1 MPIDLMQAGRVL
13 LHDLFFRLRTLMRR
27 PAAESELDEEL
38 RFHLE
43 RQIEKYVKSGM
54 SEAEAIRRARL
65 EFGGLDQVKNECR
78 EARGLSFIETLVQ
91 DLHYSARTLLHSPAF
106 TACAVLTL
114 ALGIGANTAIFSVVN
129 TVLLNPL
136 PYPNPQELLAA
147 RQNESLANLKD
158 MQRQTHSFAS
168 SGGINITPLD
178 FTGNGEPVRVHG
190 AYVDAGLLATLGVQ
204 PMLGRWISAEEDVK
218 GGARNVVLSYPFWR
232 DFLAADPNVLGRA
245 IRLSDETYTV
255 IGVMP
260 RNFTLPRELAD
271 VFVSLW
277 AGYPD
282 AAPERGVHF
291 MHTYWRLKPAATL
304 AQAQA
309 EITESDHRLAED
321 FPDTERERGTVLMPL
336 HEFLVGNVRPALLI
350 LFGAVGLVLLIACA
364 NFAMLLMAR
373 AVARQRELMIR
384 ASLGAGNGRLIR
396 QRLTEST
403 LLALLGGAAGL
414 VAATAGTTLL
424 LALKPAELRRLDA
437 IPMDVRVFLFVFVI
451 SLLTGLLFGLL
462 PAWSASRGDIAEAL
476 RENQRTT
483 ATGVSRSPLRSFLV
497 TGELALALILLAGA
511 GLLIKGFLRLR
522 SVDPGFNPANVI
534 TMYLQLPGTRYP
546 KIPLQTN
553 FRRELLARINAFPGV
568 EAAMI
573 SDLPLAGN
581 FVGHRVLVDGQ
592 PPPATGSEPLVQTLS
607 VMGNYFGVMQI
618 PIRAGRDFS
627 AMDREGQPRVAI
639 VNETF
644 ARQLLPGQN
653 VIGTRIDW
661 ARSNEPHQW
670 MTIVGLAGDVKHSGL
685 NQPVDPA
692 VYAPFSQNDEA
703 WRKFMTLVIRT
714 RVPAASLVEDVK
726 KQVWSLDSQI
736 PISSIQSM
744 DDLLAVSVAQERF
757 NMLLL
762 ACFAALAV
770 TLAAVGI
777 YGMVAYR
784 VNQRTQEI
792 GVYMALGAQHRD
804 VLRLVM
810 KDGVKLGL
818 LGIALGLAGALAL
831 TRVMVR
837 LLFEVKPGDP
847 ATLIGVAV
855 LLAAVA
861 MLACYIPARRALSI
875 HPMTALRRE

>member
-1 MPIDLMQAGRVL
+1 ML
-13 LHDLFFRLRTLMRR
+13 LHDLFFRLRSLMRHS
-27 PAAESELDEEL
+27 AAENELDDEL

-43 RQIEKYVKSGM
+43 RETDKYVKSGM
-54 SEAEAIRRARL
+54 SEAEALRRARL
-65 EFGGLDQVKNECR
+65 EFGGVDQVKNECR
-78 EARGLSFIETLVQ
+78 EARGVSFVESLAQ

-129 TVLLNPL
+129 KVLLNPL

-147 RQNESLANLKD
+147 RQNESLPNLKD
-158 MQRQTHSFAS
+158 MQRQTNSFAS
-168 SGGINITPLD
+168 SGGVNISPMD
-178 FTGNGEPVRVHG
+178 FTGNGEPARVH
-190 AYVDAGLLATLGVQ
+190 AAWVDGGLFATLGVQ
-204 PMLGRWISAEEDVK
+204 PMLGRWISADEDVK
-218 GGARNVVLSYPFWR
+218 GGPRNVVLSYPFWR
-232 DFLAADPNVLGRA
+232 DFMGSDPHVLGKA
-245 IRLSDETYTV
+245 IRLSDNSYTV

-260 RNFTLPRELAD
+260 KNFTLPRELAD
-271 VFVSLW
+271 VFLTLW
-277 AGYPD
+277 AGYPE

-291 MHTYWRLKPAATL
+291 MHTYWRLKPGATL

-309 EITESDHRLAED
+309 EIAQADHRLAEA
-321 FPDTERERGTVLMPL
+321 FPDTERERGTLLMSL
-336 HEFLVGNVRPALLI
+336 QDSLVGDVRPALLI

-373 AVARQRELMIR
+373 AVARQRELVIR
-384 ASLGAGNGRLIR
+384 ASLGARNGRLIR

-403 LLALLGGAAGL
+403 LLALAGGAAGL
-414 VAATAGTTLL
+414 IAAKAGTTLL
-424 LALKPAELRRLDA
+424 LALKPAELRRLDV
-437 IPMDVRVFLFVFVI
+437 IPMDARVFLFVFAI
-451 SLLTGLLFGLL
+451 SLMTGLLFGLL
-462 PAWSASRGDIAEAL
+462 PAWSTSRGDIAEAL
-476 RENQRTT
+476 RENARTT

-497 TGELALALILLAGA
+497 TAELALALILLAGA

-546 KIPLQTN
+546 KIPMQTN

-573 SDLPLAGN
+573 TDLPLAGN
-581 FVGHRVLVDGQ
+581 YVGHRVVIDGQ
-592 PPPATGSEPLVQTLS
+592 PTPAVGAEPMVQVLS
-607 VMGNYFGVMQI
+607 VMGEYFGVMQI
-618 PIRAGRDFS
+618 PLGAGRGFS

-653 VIGTRIDW
+653 PIGSRINW
-661 ARSNEPHQW
+661 ARADDPNDW
-670 MTIVGLAGDVKHSGL
+670 MTIVGVAGDVKHDGL

-692 VYAPFSQNDEA
+692 LYSPFSQNDEA
-703 WRKFMTLVIRT
+703 WRKWMTLVIRT
-714 RVPAASLVEDVK
+714 RVPEAELVEDVK
-726 KQVWSLDSQI
+726 KQVWSMDSQI
-736 PISSIQSM
+736 PVSSIQTM
-744 DDLLAVSVAQERF
+744 DDLLAVSVAEQRF

-762 ACFAALAV
+762 VSFATLAV
-770 TLAAVGI
+770 VLAGVGI

-784 VNQRTQEI
+784 VNQRTHEI

-818 LGIALGLAGALAL
+818 LGIGFGLAGAIAL
-831 TRVMVR
+831 TRLMVSV
-837 LLFEVKPGDP
+837 LFEVKPGDP
-847 ATLIGVAV
+847 ATLIGVAL

-861 MLACYIPARRALSI
+861 MLACYIPARRAVSI

>member
-1 MPIDLMQAGRVL
+1 M
-13 LHDLFFRLRTLMRR
+13 LHDLLFRLRTLMRR
-27 PAAESELDEEL
+27 PAAENELNDEL
-38 RFHLE
+38 RFHIE
-43 RQIEKYVKSGM
+43 RQTDKYVKSGM
-54 SEAEAIRRARL
+54 SHAEALRRARL

-78 EARGLSFIETLVQ
+78 EARGVSLVESLVQ

-129 TVLLNPL
+129 QVLLNPL

-147 RQNESLANLKD
+147 RENDSLPNLED
-158 MQRQTHSFAS
+158 IQRQTKSFAS
-168 SGGINITPLD
+168 SGGINIEPMD
-178 FTGNGEPVRVHG
+178 FSGTGEPVRVHG
-190 AYVDAGLLATLGVQ
+190 AYVDVGLFTTLGAQ
-204 PMLGRWISAEEDVK
+204 PVLGRLISADEDVK
-218 GGARNVVLSYPFWR
+218 GGPRNVVLSYPFWR
-232 DFLAADPNVLGRA
+232 DFLGSDPHVLGKA
-245 IRLSDETYTV
+245 IRLSDNSYTV

-260 RNFTLPRELAD
+260 RDFTLPKELAD

-277 AGYPD
+277 VGYPD
-282 AAPERGVHF
+282 AAAERDVHF
-291 MHTYWRLKPAATL
+291 MHTYWRLKPGVPL

-309 EITESDHRLAED
+309 EIARVDRRLAEE
-321 FPDTERERGTVLMPL
+321 FPHTEKERATLLIPL
-336 HEFLVGNVRPALLI
+336 HEWLVGDVRPALLI

-364 NFAMLLMAR
+364 NFAMLLMVR
-373 AVARQRELMIR
+373 AVARQRELVIR
-384 ASLGAGNGRLIR
+384 ASLGARNRRLIR

-403 LLALLGGAAGL
+403 LLALVGGAAGL
-414 VAATAGTTLL
+414 IAAKAGTTLL
-424 LALKPAELRRLDA
+424 LALRPAELRRLDA
-437 IPMDVRVFLFVFVI
+437 IPMDARVFLFVFAI

-476 RENQRTT
+476 RENARTT
-483 ATGVSRSPLRSFLV
+483 TTGVSRSPLRSFLV
-497 TGELALALILLAGA
+497 TAELALALILLAGA

-534 TMYLQLPGTRYP
+534 TMYLQLPGSRYP
-546 KIPLQTN
+546 QIPMQTN

-573 SDLPLAGN
+573 TDLPLAGN
-581 FVGHRVLVDGQ
+581 YVGHRVVVDGQ
-592 PPPATGSEPLVQTLS
+592 ATRAEGTEPVVQTLS
-607 VMGNYFGVMQI
+607 VMGEYFGVMQI
-618 PIRAGRDFS
+618 PIRNGRDFS

-639 VNETF
+639 VNEEF
-644 ARQLLPGQN
+644 VRQLLPGQN
-653 VIGTRIDW
+653 AIGTRIDW
-661 ARSNEPHQW
+661 TRSSDPHEW
-670 MTIVGLAGDVKHSGL
+670 MTIIGVAGDVKHSGL

-703 WRKFMTLVIRT
+703 WRKFMTLVIRS
-714 RVPAASLVEDVK
+714 RVPEASLVEDVK

-736 PISSIQSM
+736 PVSGIQSM
-744 DDLLAVSVAQERF
+744 DDLLAVSVGQQRF

-762 ACFAALAV
+762 GSFAALAV
-770 TLAAVGI
+770 ALAGVGI

-784 VNQRTQEI
+784 VTQRTQEI
-792 GVYMALGAQHRD
+792 GVYIALGAQHRD

-818 LGIALGLAGALAL
+818 LGIVLGLAGAVAL
-831 TRVMVR
+831 TRVMVSV
-837 LLFEVKPGDP
+837 LFEVKPTDP
-847 ATLIGVAV
+847 ATLIGVAL
-855 LLAAVA
+855 LLAVVA

>member
-1 MPIDLMQAGRVL
+1 VL
-13 LHDLFFRLRTLMRR
+13 LHDLLFRLRTLMRHT
-27 PAAESELDEEL
+27 ATENELNDEL

-43 RQIEKYVKSGM
+43 RQTDKYVKSGM
-54 SEAEAIRRARL
+54 SHAEALRRARL

-78 EARGLSFIETLVQ
+78 EARGVSLVESLVQ

-106 TACAVLTL
+106 TACTVLTL

-129 TVLLNPL
+129 QVLLNPL

-147 RQNESLANLKD
+147 RENDSLPNLED
-158 MQRQTHSFAS
+158 IQRQTKSFAS
-168 SGGINITPLD
+168 SGGINIEPMD
-178 FTGNGEPVRVHG
+178 FSATGEPVRVHG
-190 AYVDAGLLATLGVQ
+190 AWVDAGLFTTLGAQ
-204 PMLGRWISAEEDVK
+204 PMLGRLISADEDVK
-218 GGARNVVLSYPFWR
+218 GGPRNVVLSYPFWR
-232 DFLAADPNVLGRA
+232 DFLGSDPHVLGKA
-245 IRLSDETYTV
+245 IRLSDNSYTV

-260 RNFTLPRELAD
+260 RDFTLPKELAD

-277 AGYPD
+277 VGYPD
-282 AAPERGVHF
+282 AAAERDVHF
-291 MHTYWRLKPAATL
+291 MHTYWRLKPGVPL

-309 EITESDHRLAED
+309 EIAQVDRRLAEE
-321 FPDTERERGTVLMPL
+321 FPHTEKERATLLIPL
-336 HEFLVGNVRPALLI
+336 HEWLVGDVRPALLI

-364 NFAMLLMAR
+364 NFAMLLMVR
-373 AVARQRELMIR
+373 AVARQRELVIR
-384 ASLGAGNGRLIR
+384 ASLGARNGRLIR

-403 LLALLGGAAGL
+403 LLALVGGAAGL
-414 VAATAGTTLL
+414 IAAKAGTTLL
-424 LALKPAELRRLDA
+424 LALKPAELRRVDA
-437 IPMDVRVFLFVFVI
+437 IPMDARVFVFVFAI

-476 RENQRTT
+476 RENARTT
-483 ATGVSRSPLRSFLV
+483 TTGVSRSPLRSFLV
-497 TGELALALILLAGA
+497 TAELALALILLAGA

-522 SVDPGFNPANVI
+522 SVNPGFNPANVT

-546 KIPLQTN
+546 QIPMQTN

-573 SDLPLAGN
+573 TDLPLAGN
-581 FVGHRVLVDGQ
+581 YVGHRVVVDGQ
-592 PPPATGSEPLVQTLS
+592 ATRAEGTEPVVQTLS
-607 VMGNYFGVMQI
+607 VMGEYFGVMQI
-618 PIRAGRDFS
+618 PIRNGRDFS

-639 VNETF
+639 VNEEF
-644 ARQLLPGQN
+644 VRQLLPGQN
-653 VIGTRIDW
+653 PIGTRIDW
-661 ARSNEPHQW
+661 ARTDEPHEW
-670 MTIVGLAGDVKHSGL
+670 MTIIGVAGDVKHSGL

-714 RVPAASLVEDVK
+714 RVPEASLVEGVK

-736 PISSIQSM
+736 PVSGIQSM

-762 ACFAALAV
+762 GSFAALAV
-770 TLAAVGI
+770 ALAGVGI

-784 VNQRTQEI
+784 VNQRTHEI

-804 VLRLVM
+804 ILRLVM
-810 KDGVKLGL
+810 KDGVKLVL
-818 LGIALGLAGALAL
+818 LGIVLGLGGAIAL
-831 TRVMVR
+831 TRVMVSV
-837 LLFEVKPGDP
+837 LFEVKPTDP
-847 ATLIGVAV
+847 ATMIGVAL

-861 MLACYIPARRALSI
+861 MLASYIPARRALGI
-875 HPMTALRRE
+875 HPMIALRRE

>member
-1 MPIDLMQAGRVL
+1 
-13 LHDLFFRLRTLMRR
+13 MRR
-27 PAAESELDEEL
+27 PAAENELDDEL

-43 RQIEKYVKSGM
+43 RETEKYLKSGM
-54 SEAEAIRRARL
+54 SEAEATRRARL

-91 DLHYSARTLLHSPAF
+91 DLHYSARTLLHAPAF

-147 RQNESLANLKD
+147 RQNESLPNLED
-158 MQRQTHSFAS
+158 MQRQTSSFVS
-168 SGGINITPLD
+168 SGGVNISPMD
-178 FTGNGEPVRVHG
+178 FTGNGEPARVH
-190 AYVDAGLLATLGVQ
+190 AAWVDGGLFATLGVQ
-204 PMLGRWISAEEDVK
+204 PVLGRWISADEDVK
-218 GGARNVVLSYPFWR
+218 GGPRNVVLSYAFWR
-232 DFLAADPNVLGRA
+232 DFMSADPHVLGKA
-245 IRLSDETYTV
+245 IRLSDNSYTV

-260 RNFTLPRELAD
+260 KNFTLPREVAD
-271 VFVSLW
+271 VFLSLW
-277 AGYPD
+277 AGYPE

-291 MHTYWRLKPAATL
+291 MHTYWRLKPGVPLGQAQSEI
-304 AQAQA
+304 AQA
-309 EITESDHRLAED
+309 DHRLAEE
-321 FPDTERERGTVLMPL
+321 FPDTERERGTLL
-336 HEFLVGNVRPALLI
+336 ISLQELLVGDVRPALLI
-350 LFGAVGLVLLIACA
+350 LFGAVGLVLMIACA

-373 AVARQRELMIR
+373 AAARQRELMIR
-384 ASLGAGNGRLIR
+384 ASLGALNGRLIR

-403 LLALLGGAAGL
+403 LLALVGGAVGL
-414 VAATAGTTLL
+414 MAAKAGTTLL

-437 IPMDVRVFLFVFVI
+437 VSMDARVFLFVFAI

-476 RENQRTT
+476 RENARTT
-483 ATGVSRSPLRSFLV
+483 AAGVSRNPLRSFLV
-497 TGELALALILLAGA
+497 TAELALALVLLAGA

-522 SVDPGFNPANVI
+522 SVDPGLNPTNVI

-546 KIPLQTN
+546 KIPMQTN
-553 FRRELLARINAFPGV
+553 FRQELLARINAFRGV

-573 SDLPLAGN
+573 TDLPFAGN
-581 FVGHRVLVDGQ
+581 YVGHRIVIEGQ
-592 PPPATGSEPLVQTLS
+592 PPLAAGSEPMVQVLS
-607 VMGNYFGVMQI
+607 IMGEYFGVMQI
-618 PIRAGRDFS
+618 PVRAGRVFN

-644 ARQLLPGQN
+644 ARQLFPGQN
-653 VIGTRIDW
+653 PIGSRINW
-661 ARSNEPHQW
+661 ARADDPNDW
-670 MTIVGLAGDVKHSGL
+670 MTIVGVAGDVKHSGL

-692 VYAPFSQNDEA
+692 LYSPFSQNDEA
-703 WRKFMTLVIRT
+703 WRKWMTLVIRT
-714 RVPAASLVEDVK
+714 RVPEAGLAEDVK

-736 PISSIQSM
+736 PVSGIQTM

-762 ACFAALAV
+762 GIFATLAVALAG
-770 TLAAVGI
+770 VGI

-784 VNQRTQEI
+784 VNQRTHEI

-818 LGIALGLAGALAL
+818 LGIVFGLAGAIAL
-831 TRVMVR
+831 TRLMVS
-837 LLFEVKPGDP
+837 LLFEVKPTDP
-847 ATLIGVAV
+847 VTLIGVAL

-875 HPMTALRRE
+875 HPMTALRNE

>member
-1 MPIDLMQAGRVL
+1 ML
-13 LHDLFFRLRTLMRR
+13 LHDLLFRLRTLMRR
-27 PAAESELDEEL
+27 PAAENELDDEL

-43 RQIEKYVKSGM
+43 RQADKYVRSGM
-54 SEAEAIRRARL
+54 SKAEAMRRARL

-78 EARGLSFIETLVQ
+78 EARGLSFVETLAQ

-129 TVLLNPL
+129 RVLLNPL
-136 PYPNPQELLAA
+136 PYPNPQELLAG
-147 RQNESLANLKD
+147 RQNESLPNLKD

-168 SGGINITPLD
+168 SGGVNISPMD
-178 FTGNGEPVRVHG
+178 FTGNGEPVRVH
-190 AYVDAGLLATLGVQ
+190 AAWVDGGLLATLGVQ
-204 PMLGRWISAEEDVK
+204 PMLGRWISAAEDVK
-218 GGARNVVLSYPFWR
+218 GGPQNVVLSYPFWR
-232 DFLAADPNVLGRA
+232 DFLGGDPHVLGKA
-245 IRLSDETYTV
+245 IRLSDKSYTV

-260 RNFTLPRELAD
+260 KDFTLPRELAD

-277 AGYPD
+277 AGYPE

-291 MHTYWRLKPAATL
+291 MHTYWRLKPGVAL

-309 EITESDHRLAED
+309 EIAQADHRLAEE

-336 HEFLVGNVRPALLI
+336 HELLVGNVRPALLI

-373 AVARQRELMIR
+373 AVTRQREFMIR
-384 ASLGAGNGRLIR
+384 ASLGARNGRLIR

-403 LLALLGGAAGL
+403 LLALVGGAVGL
-414 VAATAGTTLL
+414 MAAKAGTTLL
-424 LALKPAELRRLDA
+424 LALKPAELRHMSA
-437 IPMDVRVFLFVFVI
+437 IPMDARVFLFVFAI

-462 PAWSASRGDIAEAL
+462 PAWSASRADIAESL
-476 RENQRTT
+476 RENERTT

-497 TGELALALILLAGA
+497 TAELALALILLAGA

-546 KIPLQTN
+546 QIPLQTN

-573 SDLPLAGN
+573 TDLPLAGN
-581 FVGHRVLVDGQ
+581 YVDHRVAIDGQ
-592 PPPATGSEPLVQTLS
+592 PTVAVGAEPEVQTLS

-618 PIRAGRDFS
+618 PLRAGRDFS

-639 VNETF
+639 VNEAF
-644 ARQLLPGQN
+644 VRQLLPGQDP
-653 VIGTRIDW
+653 IGIRIDW
-661 ARSNEPHQW
+661 ARSDPHDW
-670 MTIVGLAGDVKHSGL
+670 MTIIGVAGDVKHSGL

-692 VYAPFSQNDEA
+692 VYAPYSQNDEA
-703 WRKFMTLVIRT
+703 WRKWMTLVIRT
-714 RVPAASLVEDVK
+714 RVPAAGLVEDVK
-726 KQVWSLDSQI
+726 KQVWSMDSQI
-736 PISSIQSM
+736 PVSGIQSM
-744 DDLLAVSVAQERF
+744 DDLLAVSVAQQRF
-757 NMLLL
+757 NVLLL
-762 ACFAALAV
+762 ASFAALAV
-770 TLAAVGI
+770 ALAGVGI

-784 VNQRTQEI
+784 VNQRTREI
-792 GVYMALGAQHRD
+792 GVYIALGAQQRD
-804 VLRLVM
+804 VLQLVM

-818 LGIALGLAGALAL
+818 LGIALGLAGAIAL
-831 TRVMVR
+831 TRVMVS
-837 LLFEVKPGDP
+837 LLFEVKPTDP
-847 ATLIGVAV
+847 ATLIGVAL
-855 LLAAVA
+855 LLATVA

-875 HPMTALRRE
+875 DPMTALRRE

>member
-1 MPIDLMQAGRVL
+1 ML
-13 LHDLFFRLRTLMRR
+13 LHDLLFRLRSLMRR
-27 PAAESELDEEL
+27 SAAENELDDEV

-43 RQIEKYVKSGM
+43 RQTDKYVKSGM
-54 SEAEAIRRARL
+54 SEAEALRRARL
-65 EFGGLDQVKNECR
+65 EFGRLDQVKDECR
-78 EARGLSFIETLVQ
+78 EARGVSLVETVVQ
-91 DLHYSARTLLHSPAF
+91 DLHYGARTLLHSPAF

-147 RQNESLANLKD
+147 RQNDSLPNLED
-158 MQRQTHSFAS
+158 IQRQTNSFAS
-168 SGGINITPLD
+168 SGGINIEPMD
-178 FTGNGEPVRVHG
+178 FTGNGEPVRVH
-190 AYVDAGLLATLGVQ
+190 AANVDAGFLATLGVQ
-204 PMLGRWISAEEDVK
+204 PMLGRWISADEDVK
-218 GGARNVVLSYPFWR
+218 GGPRNVVLSYPFWR
-232 DFLAADPNVLGRA
+232 DFLGADTHVLGRA
-245 IRLSDETYTV
+245 IRLSDKSYTV

-271 VFVSLW
+271 VFLSLW
-277 AGYPD
+277 VGYPE

-291 MHTYWRLKPAATL
+291 MHTYWRLKPGARL

-309 EITESDHRLAED
+309 EIAQADHRLAEE
-321 FPDTERERGTVLMPL
+321 FPDTERERGTLLIPL
-336 HEFLVGNVRPALLI
+336 HEWLVGDVRSALLV

-384 ASLGAGNGRLIR
+384 ASLGARNGRLIR

-403 LLALLGGAAGL
+403 LLALVGGAVGL
-414 VAATAGTTLL
+414 VAAKAGTTLL

-437 IPMDVRVFLFVFVI
+437 ITMDARVFIFVFAI

-462 PAWSASRGDIAEAL
+462 PAWSASRGDIGEAL
-476 RENQRTT
+476 RENARTT

-497 TGELALALILLAGA
+497 TAELALALVLLAGA

-546 KIPLQTN
+546 QIPLQTN

-568 EAAMI
+568 QAAMI
-573 SDLPLAGN
+573 TDLPLAGN
-581 FVGHRVLVDGQ
+581 FVDHRVVIDGQ
-592 PPPATGSEPLVQTLS
+592 PTPAVGAEPEVQTLS
-607 VMGNYFGVMQI
+607 VMGDYFGVMQI
-618 PIRAGRDFS
+618 PVRAGRNFS

-639 VNETF
+639 VNEAF
-644 ARQLLPGQN
+644 VRQLLPGQN
-653 VIGTRIDW
+653 PIGIRIDW
-661 ARSNEPHQW
+661 ARNEPHEW
-670 MTIVGLAGDVKHSGL
+670 MTIIGVAGDVKHSGL

-703 WRKFMTLVIRT
+703 WRKWMTLVIRT
-714 RVPAASLVEDVK
+714 RVPEAGLVEDVK

-736 PISSIQSM
+736 PVSGIQSM
-744 DDLLAVSVAQERF
+744 DDLLAVSVAQQRF

-762 ACFAALAV
+762 GSFAALAV
-770 TLAAVGI
+770 ALAGVGI

-784 VNQRTQEI
+784 VNQRTHEI
-792 GVYMALGAQHRD
+792 GVYIALGAQHRD

-818 LGIALGLAGALAL
+818 LGIVLGLAGAIAL
-831 TRVMVR
+831 TRVMVS
-837 LLFEVKPGDP
+837 LLFEVKPTDP
-847 ATLIGVAV
+847 AILIGVAL

>member
-1 MPIDLMQAGRVL
+1 VF
-13 LHDLFFRLRTLMRR
+13 LHDLLFRLRTLMRH
-27 PAAESELDEEL
+27 PAAENELNDEL
-38 RFHLE
+38 SFHLE
-43 RQIEKYVKSGM
+43 RQTDKYVKSGM
-54 SEAEAIRRARL
+54 SRAEALRRARL

-78 EARGLSFIETLVQ
+78 EARGLSFVETLVQ

-129 TVLLNPL
+129 QVLLNPL

-147 RQNESLANLKD
+147 RQNESLPNLKD

-168 SGGINITPLD
+168 SGGVNISPMD
-178 FTGNGEPVRVHG
+178 FTGNGEPARVH
-190 AYVDAGLLATLGVQ
+190 AAWVDAGLFVTLGVR
-204 PMLGRWISAEEDVK
+204 PTLGRWISADEDVK
-218 GGARNVVLSYPFWR
+218 GGPRNVVLSYPFWR
-232 DFLAADPNVLGRA
+232 DFLGADPRVLGRA
-245 IRLSDETYTV
+245 IRLSDNSYTV

-271 VFVSLW
+271 VFLALW
-277 AGYPD
+277 GGYPE

-291 MHTYWRLKPAATL
+291 MHTYWRLKPGMSL

-309 EITESDHRLAED
+309 EIAQADHRLAEA
-321 FPDTERERGTVLMPL
+321 FPDTERERGTVLIPL
-336 HEFLVGNVRPALLI
+336 QELLVGDLRPALLI

-364 NFAMLLMAR
+364 NFAILLMAR
-373 AVARQRELMIR
+373 GVARQRELMIR
-384 ASLGAGNGRLIR
+384 ASLGARNGRLIR
-396 QRLTEST
+396 QRITEST
-403 LLALLGGAAGL
+403 LLALIGGAVGL
-414 VAATAGTTLL
+414 LAAKAGTTLL

-437 IPMDVRVFLFVFVI
+437 IPMDVRVFVFVFAI

-476 RENQRTT
+476 RENARTT
-483 ATGVSRSPLRSFLV
+483 ATGVSRSPLRSFMV
-497 TGELALALILLAGA
+497 TAELALALILLAGA

-522 SVDPGFNPANVI
+522 SVDPGFNSANVL
-534 TMYLQLPGTRYP
+534 TMYLQLPATRYP
-546 KIPLQTN
+546 RIPLQTN

-568 EAAMI
+568 QAAMI
-573 SDLPLAGN
+573 TDLPLAGN
-581 FVGHRVLVDGQ
+581 FVDHRVVIDGQ
-592 PPPATGSEPLVQTLS
+592 PTPAVGTEPEVQTLS
-607 VMGNYFGVMQI
+607 VMGDYFGVMQI
-618 PIRAGRDFS
+618 PLRAGRDFG
-627 AMDREGQPRVAI
+627 AMDREAQPRVAI

-644 ARQLLPGQN
+644 VRQLLPGQSP
-653 VIGTRIDW
+653 IGIRIDW
-661 ARSNEPHQW
+661 ARNETHEW
-670 MTIVGLAGDVKHSGL
+670 MTIIGVAGDVKHSGL

-703 WRKFMTLVIRT
+703 WRKWMTLVIRS
-714 RVPAASLVEDVK
+714 RVPEASLVEDVK

-736 PISSIQSM
+736 PVSSIQSM
-744 DDLLAVSVAQERF
+744 DDLLEVSVAQQRF

-762 ACFAALAV
+762 GSFAALAV
-770 TLAAVGI
+770 ALAGVGI

-784 VNQRTQEI
+784 VNQRTHEI
-792 GVYMALGAQHRD
+792 GVYMALGAQQRD

-810 KDGVKLGL
+810 KDGVKVVL
-818 LGIALGLAGALAL
+818 LGIVLGLAGAIAL
-831 TRVMVR
+831 TRVMVSV
-837 LLFEVKPGDP
+837 LFEVKPTDP
-847 ATLIGVAV
+847 ATLIGVAL

>member
-1 MPIDLMQAGRVL
+1 
-13 LHDLFFRLRTLMRR
+13 MRHS
-27 PAAESELDEEL
+27 AAENELDDEL

-43 RQIEKYVKSGM
+43 RETDKYLRSGM
-54 SEAEAIRRARL
+54 SQAEAVRRARL

-78 EARGLSFIETLVQ
+78 EARGVSLVETLVQ
-91 DLHYSARTLLHSPAF
+91 DLHYTSRTLLHAPAF

-129 TVLLNPL
+129 RVLLNPL

-147 RQNESLANLKD
+147 RQNESLPNLKD
-158 MQRQTHSFAS
+158 MQRHTHSFAT
-168 SGGINITPLD
+168 SGGVNISPMD
-178 FTGNGEPVRVHG
+178 FTGNGEPVRVH
-190 AYVDAGLLATLGVQ
+190 AAWVDAGLLATLGVQ
-204 PMLGRWISAEEDVK
+204 PMLGRWISADEDVK

-232 DFLAADPNVLGRA
+232 DFMGADPNVLGRA
-245 IRLSDETYTV
+245 IRLSDKTYTV

-271 VFVSLW
+271 VFISLW
-277 AGYPD
+277 AGYPE

-291 MHTYWRLKPAATL
+291 MHTYWRLKPGVPL
-304 AQAQA
+304 GQAQA
-309 EITESDHRLAED
+309 EIAQADHRLAEE

-336 HEFLVGNVRPALLI
+336 HEWLVGDVRPALLI

-373 AVARQRELMIR
+373 AVTRQRELMIR
-384 ASLGAGNGRLIR
+384 ASLGARNARLIR

-403 LLALLGGAAGL
+403 LLALVGGAAGL
-414 VAATAGTTLL
+414 MAAKAGTTLL
-424 LALKPAELRRLDA
+424 LALKPAELRLSDA
-437 IPMDVRVFLFVFVI
+437 IPMDARVFMFVFAI

-462 PAWSASRGDIAEAL
+462 PAWSASRGDMAEAL
-476 RENQRTT
+476 RENARTT
-483 ATGVSRSPLRSFLV
+483 ATGVSRSPLRSLLV
-497 TGELALALILLAGA
+497 TAELALALILLAGA
-511 GLLIKGFLRLR
+511 GLLIKGFLHLR

-546 KIPLQTN
+546 QIPSQTN
-553 FRRELLARINAFPGV
+553 FRRELLARINSFPGV

-573 SDLPLAGN
+573 TDLPLAGN
-581 FVGHRVLVDGQ
+581 YVDHRVAIDGQ
-592 PPPATGSEPLVQTLS
+592 PTPAVGTEPEVQTLS
-607 VMGNYFGVMQI
+607 VMGNYFGVMQV
-618 PIRAGRDFS
+618 PLRAGRDFS
-627 AMDREGQPRVAI
+627 AMDREQQPRVAI
-639 VNETF
+639 VNQAF
-644 ARQLLPGQN
+644 VQQLLPGQDP
-653 VIGTRIDW
+653 IGIRIDW
-661 ARSNEPHQW
+661 ARSNPHQW
-670 MTIVGLAGDVKHSGL
+670 MTIIGVAGDVKHSGL

-703 WRKFMTLVIRT
+703 WRKWMTLVIRT
-714 RVPAASLVEDVK
+714 RVPVAALVEDVK

-736 PISSIQSM
+736 PVSGIQSM

-762 ACFAALAV
+762 GSFAALAV
-770 TLAAVGI
+770 ALAGVGI

-784 VNQRTQEI
+784 VNQRTHEI

-818 LGIALGLAGALAL
+818 LGIVLGLAGAIAL
-831 TRVMVR
+831 TRVMVS
-837 LLFEVKPGDP
+837 LLFEVNPTDP
-847 ATLIGVAV
+847 ATLVGVAL